1 MPDGIRLW
9 GNKGQKPTELSLGG
23 LAQLTKAGVDG
34 REQILADGREV
45 SLYGLSVLIGRGS
58 INPVYQLVA
67 RANNALHDLDKGFA
81 LFLIVN
87 QDAGVAIVDYLAYK
101 EVDVFLQVSPFH
113 RSKIKI
119 QRCKISKITIT
130 GN

>member
-1 MPDGIRLW
+1 MPKGIRPW
-9 GNKGQKPTELSLGG
+9 GNKGQKPIGLSLGG
-23 LAQLTKAGVDG
+23 LAQLTKTGVDS

-45 SLYGLSVLIGRGS
+45 SLYGLGVLVGMGC

-87 QDAGVAIVDYLAYK
+87 QDAGVAIVDYLAYQ
-101 EVDVFLQVSPFH
+101 EVDVFLQVSSFH

-119 QRCKISKITIT
+119 
-130 GN
+130 